1 MIDELSAVFLPRF
14 LESARG
20 RITRART
27 SLGSTLP
34 TDRAKV
40 SHELH
45 ALAGEA
51 AVLELV
57 DVAELARAAE
67 AIARR
72 WSAAGD
78 SRDAERCHDAL
89 GLLDAAVDRC
99 VPS

>member
-1 MIDELSAVFLPRF
+1 MMDELSAAFLPRF
-14 LESARG
+14 LEAARG
-20 RITRART
+20 RITRARK
-27 SLGSTLP
+27 SLQSTLSS
-34 TDRAKV
+34 DRAKV

-78 SRDAERCHDAL
+78 SQDADRCRDALVR
-89 GLLDAAVDRC
+89 LDAAVDRC
-99 VPS
+99 VKT